1 MATLGTAPK
10 ERNVSFTNF
19 TGEKLSGI
27 LLDTGSP
34 EVAILCHGYTDHK
47 NGFHLPAIARAL
59 ADKGW
64 SSLRYRNA
72 KHGYFLFAATL
83 YQAAVRNNNCIQ
95 AVQATGIPPQTLYKQ
110 LNGVLAS
117 GLHCISALAFVGLT
131 SMAMERA
138 RAASDMA
145 LIMKRCHSQSCAGV
159 LSCPAKPYHTL
170 NCNALPV
177 LFESLISMQ
186 LMAA

>member
-1 MATLGTAPK
+1 MCPLQISQARNYRAYCWTPAHPRWRSFATGTLITKTGFTFQQLPGRWRTRAGA
-10 ERNVSFTNF
+10 VSGTGMLNMDIFCLQQPFT
-19 TGEKLSGI
+19 
-27 LLDTGSP
+27 
-34 EVAILCHGYTDHK
+34 
-47 NGFHLPAIARAL
+47 
-59 ADKGW
+59 
-64 SSLRYRNA
+64 
-72 KHGYFLFAATL
+72 
-83 YQAAVRNNNCIQ
+83 QAAVRNNNCIQ

-145 LIMKRCHSQSCAGV
+145 IIMKRCHSQSCAGV